1 MILHRTNMRVT
12 TVPGPVLKRI
22 SSRGQAWAVVAI
34 SAGIGCIFALDYATT
49 DAPVQHLYY
58 LPIIIAARRFG
69 RVGGLV
75 SAAIAVI
82 LYHLAKRPWLIVHY
96 GEADLIQVVLF
107 FAVGLMTAKLASDAR
122 QMHELAMTDDLTGLH
137 NLRSFEATLA
147 GLVAAARE
155 NRSEISILVL
165 DVDRLKQLNDI
176 HGHLAGADAV
186 RTVGHILAERLPSE
200 AVACRYGGDEFVIAV
215 PGYNASRV
223 EELADDLRTA
233 VNSVAPVL
241 AGKDR
246 EAGTL
251 SISIGA
257 ATGTWQASQPGSNL
271 GERLFHA
278 ADQALYRAKA
288 AGRNRVCPVVVD
300 LSGHTYS

>member
-1 MILHRTNMRVT
+1 MRLT
-12 TVPGPVLKRI
+12 TAPGPLLKRI
-22 SSRGQAWAVVAI
+22 SNRSQALAIVAI
-34 SAGIGCIFALDYATT
+34 SVGIGCIFALDYATA

-75 SAAIAVI
+75 SAAVTVI
-82 LYHLAKRPWLIVHY
+82 LYHLAKRPWLVVHY

-137 NLRSFEATLA
+137 NLRSFEARLA
-147 GLVAAARE
+147 SLVAAARE
-155 NRSEISILVL
+155 NRSELSILVL
-165 DVDRLKQLNDI
+165 DLDRLKQLNDV

-186 RTVGHILAERLPSE
+186 RTVGHILADRLPSE

-215 PGYNASRV
+215 PGCGAPRV
-223 EELADDLRTA
+223 EELANDLRTA

-241 AGKDR
+241 AGKNR
-246 EAGTL
+246 ETGTL

-257 ATGTWQASQPGSNL
+257 ATGMWHASQPGSNL

-288 AGRNRVCPVVVD
+288 AGRNRVCPIVVD
-300 LSGHTYS
+300 LSGHTPR